1 MRRQT
6 DKKRKDRWTD
16 ASHPFYECQRL
27 PLLLFSL
34 SNVRCAS
41 DSLFIGRVFRRDP
54 ISSKREG
61 PSRSFRATHHCSRSF
76 RKSIER
82 RKRVRAFRPT
92 APLHRPQSATNT
104 SGSVWFLESTFIV
117 AAIPKNLL
125 QFARQT
131 LKTSIKQLVIQTKQ
145 KDALSSLVFL

>member
-34 SNVRCAS
+34 RMSGVQAIRFLSAEYS
-41 DSLFIGRVFRRDP
+41 DAIQFRRNERGRPDRFALP
-54 ISSKREG
+54 TIV
-61 PSRSFRATHHCSRSF
+61 RAPF
-76 RKSIER
+76 ENPLKR

-92 APLHRPQSATNT
+92 APLHRSQSATNT
-104 SGSVWFLESTFIV
+104 SGSVWFLEYTLIV
-117 AAIPKNLL
+117 SAVPKNLL

-131 LKTSIKQLVIQTKQ
+131 LKRSIKQLAIQTKQ
-145 KDALSSLVFL
+145 KDALASLVFL